1 MPPCLHPPPALR
13 DPQRRCPGSTL
24 LTSVQALECLVGE
37 EAQASVGNDPQH
49 GGNEAVVERLQPLFS
64 GDADEDVKD
73 VAIPAGQ
80 RVGGRGGEASIH

>member
-1 MPPCLHPPPALR
+1 MPLCFHPPPALC
-13 DPQRRCPGSTL
+13 DPRRCSPGSTL

-37 EAQASVGNDPQH
+37 EAQAGVGNDPQH
-49 GGNEAVVERLQPLFS
+49 GGNESVVEGLQPLFS

-80 RVGGRGGEASIH
+80 SGGRGEGSIH